1 MALLE
6 ISSLSRRF
14 GGLTAVKEFDLTLRE
29 GQLLGLIGPNGAGK
43 TTIFNLVCGFY
54 APSTGTVVFGSRN
67 IAGLRPHMVT
77 ALGMART
84 FQNIRMW
91 NTMTVME
98 NLCISQHCRL
108 GYGFLDSVLWGRKF
122 RTMERAVRRRAEEL
136 LDALGLREHAGEH
149 PGNLPYG
156 LQRRVEIGRA
166 LAVQPKLLLLDEP
179 AAGMNPRE
187 VTDLI
192 DLVRWIR
199 HHFNLTVWLI
209 EHQMKVVMS
218 LCEHIKVLDF
228 GETIAEGTPDQIRE
242 NPEVIKAYL
251 GDGETNARDS

>member
-6 ISSLSRRF
+6 IEGLSRRF
-14 GGLTAVKEFDLTLRE
+14 GGLTAVEDFDLSLRE

-54 APSTGTVVFGSRN
+54 APSGGEIRFAGTST
-67 IAGLRPHMVT
+67 AGMRPHMVT
-77 ALGMART
+77 SLGMART

-91 NTMTVME
+91 NTLTVLQ
-98 NLCISQHCRL
+98 NLCISQHSHL
-108 GYGFLDSVLWGRKF
+108 GYGFFDSLLWSSKY
-122 RTMERAVRRRAEEL
+122 RTMEGAARRRAEEL
-136 LDALGLREHAGEH
+136 LDALSLREYARER

-166 LAVQPKLLLLDEP
+166 LAVRPKLLLLDEP

-187 VTDLI
+187 ITDLI
-192 DLVRWIR
+192 DLIGWIR
-199 HHFNLTVWLI
+199 HQFNLTIWLI

-218 LCEHIKVLDF
+218 LCERIKVLDF
-228 GETIAEGTPDQIRE
+228 GRTIAEGSPDDIRQDRS
-242 NPEVIKAYL
+242 VIKAYL
-251 GDGETNARDS
+251 GEETASA

>member
-6 ISSLSRRF
+6 IKGLSRRF
-14 GGLTAVKEFDLTLRE
+14 GGLTAVKDFDLSLRE

-54 APSTGTVVFGSRN
+54 APSEGGIHFAGTST
-67 IAGLRPHMVT
+67 AGLRPHMVT
-77 ALGMART
+77 SLGMART

-91 NTMTVME
+91 NTLTVLQ
-98 NLCISQHCRL
+98 NLCISQHCHL
-108 GYGFLDSVLWGRKF
+108 GYGFFDSVLWTRKF
-122 RTMERAVRRRAEEL
+122 RTMERAARRRAEEL
-136 LDALGLREHAGEH
+136 LDALSLKEYASER

-187 VTDLI
+187 ITDLI
-192 DLVRWIR
+192 DLIGWIR
-199 HHFNLTVWLI
+199 HHFNLTIWLI

-218 LCEHIKVLDF
+218 LCERIKVLDF
-228 GETIAEGTPDQIRE
+228 GKTIAEGSPDEIRKD
-242 NPEVIKAYL
+242 PKVIRAYL
-251 GDGETNARDS
+251 GDESAGA